1 MSDRAP
7 VADLAVGGGLAVS
20 PATWPDELWAGSV
33 GRCDAMLR
41 SYYGVREF
49 TDDPACVFRIGVG
62 KARATLRLSD
72 GTLVRSGEAVGTL
85 HFWNEHLPRRGRYG
99 RGLGWACAMRGRVVR
114 SLAELAAFVET
125 DPAWREIAAFHA
137 EAGLSARMGSGQV
150 ERVVRRYG
158 FERTAP
164 EPSLLRRV
172 HNFGDDFLLWGLAR
186 AFNPRA
192 LPRLRFWR
200 EHQDLW
206 ISRTAL
212 RRQYL
217 ARRPTAA
224 DPPRSDGAG

>member
-7 VADLAVGGGLAVS
+7 AADLAGGGDLGVL
-20 PATWPDELWAGSV
+20 PATWPDEMWAGSV
-33 GRCDAMLR
+33 GRCDAVLR
-41 SYYGVREF
+41 GFYGVREF

-85 HFWNEHLPRRGRYG
+85 HFWNEHLPRRGSYG
-99 RGLGWACAMRGRVVR
+99 RGLGWACAMRSRVVR
-114 SLAELAAFVET
+114 SLAVLAAFVET

-137 EAGLSARMGSGQV
+137 EAGLSVRPGSRQV

-158 FERTAP
+158 FERTAA

-172 HNFGDDFLLWGLAR
+172 HDLGDDFLLWGLAR
-186 AFNPRA
+186 AFNPGA
-192 LPRLRFWR
+192 LRRLRFLR

-212 RRQYL
+212 QRHYL

-224 DPPRSDGAG
+224 ELPGAGGAG

>member
-1 MSDRAP
+1 MSDRAT
-7 VADLAVGGGLAVS
+7 VADVAVGGGLGVA
-20 PATWPDELWAGSV
+20 PETWPDELWAGSV

-72 GTLVRSGEAVGTL
+72 GTLVRSGEAIGTL

-114 SLAELAAFVET
+114 SLAGLAAFVET
-125 DPAWREIAAFHA
+125 DPAWREIAAFYA
-137 EAGLSARMGSGQV
+137 ESGLSARLGSRQV

-158 FERTAP
+158 FEPTAA

-186 AFNPRA
+186 AFNPGA
-192 LPRLRFWR
+192 LARLRFWR
-200 EHQDLW
+200 EHRDLW

-212 RRQYL
+212 QRHYL
-217 ARRPTAA
+217 ARRPTVAA
-224 DPPRSDGAG
+224 PLGSDGVG